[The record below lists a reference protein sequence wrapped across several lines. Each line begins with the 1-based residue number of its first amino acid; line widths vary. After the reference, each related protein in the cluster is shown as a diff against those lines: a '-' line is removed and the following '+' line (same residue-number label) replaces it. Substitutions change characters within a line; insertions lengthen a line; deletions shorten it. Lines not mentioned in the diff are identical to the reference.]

1 MRTLNEL
8 RAWIEAH
15 RLLGYDLIRMYLGI
29 ALFVRGWLFVAD
41 SSRIMAF
48 VEGQNLDWFLPM
60 AAVHYVALA
69 HLAGGL
75 MLAAGLLTRL
85 AALAQVPILFVAT
98 FFLHL
103 QEGLL
108 STSQSLE
115 LSALV
120 LFLLV
125 VYSLFGAGPY
135 SLDARMLTKAPAQS
149 LEAQRA

>member
-1 MRTLNEL
+1 MRTPNEL

-41 SSRIMAF
+41 ASRIMAF
-48 VEGQNLDWFLPM
+48 VEGQKLDWFLPM

-75 MLAAGLLTRL
+75 MLAVGLLTRL
-85 AALAQVPILFVAT
+85 AALVQVPILFVAT

-125 VYSLFGAGPY
+125 VYSIFGAGPY
-135 SLDARMLTKAPAQS
+135 SLDAHMLTKASAQP

>member
-1 MRTLNEL
+1 
-8 RAWIEAH
+8 
-15 RLLGYDLIRMYLGI
+15 
-29 ALFVRGWLFVAD
+29 
-41 SSRIMAF
+41 
-48 VEGQNLDWFLPM
+48 M

-69 HLAGGL
+69 HLVGGL

-85 AALAQVPILFVAT
+85 AALAQLPILFVAT

-120 LFLLV
+120 LVLLI
-125 VYSLFGAGPY
+125 VYSLWGAGPY
-135 SLDARMLTKAPAQS
+135 SLDAQMLAKTS
-149 LEAQRA
+149 AQRLESQNV

>member
-1 MRTLNEL
+1 MATIAAL
-8 RAWIEAH
+8 RAQLEAH
-15 RLLGYDLIRMYLGI
+15 RMLGYDLIRMYLGI

-41 SSRIMAF
+41 SSRIMVF
-48 VEGQNLDWFLPM
+48 VEDQNLDWFLPM

-69 HLAGGL
+69 YLVGGL
-75 MLAAGLLTRL
+75 MLAAGLLTCL
-85 AALAQVPILFVAT
+85 AALAQLPILFVAT

-120 LFLLV
+120 LVLLI
-125 VYSLFGAGPY
+125 VYSLWGAGPY
-135 SLDARMLTKAPAQS
+135 SLDAQMLAKTS
-149 LEAQRA
+149 AQRLESQNV

>member
-1 MRTLNEL
+1 MRSLDDL
-8 RAWIEAH
+8 RGWLDAH
-15 RLLGYDLIRMYLGI
+15 RLLGYDLIRMYLGV

-75 MLAAGLLTRL
+75 MLAVGLLTRL

-103 QEGLL
+103 REGLL

-125 VYSLFGAGPY
+125 VYSVFGSGPY
-135 SLDARMLTKAPAQS
+135 SLDARMLARTPAQL
-149 LEAQRA
+149 LEPQGA

>member
-1 MRTLNEL
+1 MATIAAL
-8 RAWIEAH
+8 RARLETH
-15 RLLGYDLIRMYLGI
+15 RMLGYDLIRMYLGI

-41 SSRIMAF
+41 SSRIMVF
-48 VEGQNLDWFLPM
+48 VEDQNLDWFLPM

-69 HLAGGL
+69 HLVGGL
-75 MLAAGLLTRL
+75 MLAAGLLTCL
-85 AALAQVPILFVAT
+85 AALAQLPILFVAT

-120 LFLLV
+120 LVLLI
-125 VYSLFGAGPY
+125 VYSLWGAGPY
-135 SLDARMLTKAPAQS
+135 SLDAQMLAKTS
-149 LEAQRA
+149 AQRLESQNV

>member
-1 MRTLNEL
+1 MKPPDEL
-8 RAWIEAH
+8 RAWLETH
-15 RLLGYDLIRMYLGI
+15 RLLGYDLIRMYLGV

-48 VEGQNLDWFLPM
+48 VEGQDLDWFLPM

-75 MLAAGLLTRL
+75 MLAVGLLTRL

-125 VYSLFGAGPY
+125 VYSIFGAGPY
-135 SLDARMLTKAPAQS
+135 SLDARMLAKTPVQR
-149 LEAQRA
+149 LETQGA

>member
-1 MRTLNEL
+1 MQTPEDL
-8 RAWIEAH
+8 RAWLNAH
-15 RLLGYDLIRMYLGI
+15 RLLGYDLIRMYLGV

-48 VEGQNLDWFLPM
+48 VEDQNLDWFLPM

-69 HLAGGL
+69 HLMGGL
-75 MLAAGLLTRL
+75 MLAVGLLTRL

-108 STSQSLE
+108 SASQSLE

-125 VYSLFGAGPY
+125 VYSVFGAGPY
-135 SLDARMLTKAPAQS
+135 SLDARLLVRTPEQH
-149 LEAQRA
+149 LETQRA

>member
-1 MRTLNEL
+1 MATIAAL
-8 RAWIEAH
+8 RARLEAH
-15 RLLGYDLIRMYLGI
+15 RMLGYDLIRMYLGI

-41 SSRIMAF
+41 SSRIMVF
-48 VEGQNLDWFLPM
+48 VEDQNLDWFLPM

-69 HLAGGL
+69 HLVGGL

-85 AALAQVPILFVAT
+85 AALAQLPILFVAT

-120 LFLLV
+120 LVLLI
-125 VYSLFGAGPY
+125 VYSLWGAGPY
-135 SLDARMLTKAPAQS
+135 SLDAQMLAKTS
-149 LEAQRA
+149 AQRLESQNV